1 MFKHVPVLLN
11 ECITG
16 LSIKPDGIYVDGTLG
31 RGGHSSQILSKL
43 DNGHLYCFDQ
53 DMQAIDESQERL
65 KSINSNFT
73 TIHSNF
79 EYIKE
84 ELSKLGVEKVDG
96 ILFDLGV
103 SSAQFD
109 EGDRGFSYRFDARL
123 DMRMNVKTSLTAYE
137 VINEYSLNELVRVF
151 KEYGEEK
158 YSYQIAKNIVRR
170 REVSPIE
177 TTFQLVD
184 VIKSSLP
191 AKALS
196 NKGHPAKQIFQA
208 IRIEVNDELE
218 VLKRGLKSAL
228 NLLKSKGRICVITF
242 NSLEDRIVKNIFKE
256 ATFEGEGSRYLPVT
270 KKEVDFVLVNKKV
283 ILPSEKEM
291 EENPR
296 SKSAKLRIIE
306 RK

>member
-96 ILFDLGV
+96 IYYDLGV
-103 SSAQFD
+103 SSFQFD
-109 EGDRGFSYRFDARL
+109 TPIPPRCPRYPGGRL
-123 DMRMNVKTSLTAYE
+123 S
-137 VINEYSLNELVRVF
+137 I
-151 KEYGEEK
+151 
-158 YSYQIAKNIVRR
+158 
-170 REVSPIE
+170 P
-177 TTFQLVD
+177 
-184 VIKSSLP
+184 
-191 AKALS
+191 
-196 NKGHPAKQIFQA
+196 
-208 IRIEVNDELE
+208 
-218 VLKRGLKSAL
+218 
-228 NLLKSKGRICVITF
+228 
-242 NSLEDRIVKNIFKE
+242 
-256 ATFEGEGSRYLPVT
+256 
-270 KKEVDFVLVNKKV
+270 
-283 ILPSEKEM
+283 PSQ
-291 EENPR
+291 
-296 SKSAKLRIIE
+296 S
-306 RK
+306 